1 MSGYMIRSGHWDQLQ
16 PDAKNIREQVF
27 IREQNISAKEEWDN
41 QDPIAL
47 HFVVYAQ
54 EQPIATARLL
64 ENNSIGRVAVLE
76 HYRGKGIGKRLMLEI
91 IEQAKNEDRD
101 SLKLSAQTHAIPF
114 YAGLGFQVEGET
126 YLDCGIPHVTMS
138 MKLED

>member
-27 IREQNISAKEEWDN
+27 IREQNISAEEEWDN

>member
-1 MSGYMIRSGHWDQLQ
+1 MSWYMIRSGHWDQLQ

-27 IREQNISAKEEWDN
+27 IHEQNISAEEEWDN

-64 ENNSIGRVAVLE
+64 ENNSIGRVAVLK
-76 HYRGKGIGKRLMLEI
+76 HYRGKGIGKLLMLKI

-126 YLDCGIPHVTMS
+126 YLDCGIPHVTMT
-138 MKLED
+138 MKLDD